1 MNKEINILIGTPAY
15 GGMVH
20 IDYLNSII
28 DMIRLGLP
36 ITVMSIGNE
45 SLITRGRNTIIS
57 YFYHLERFTHLFF
70 LDADIKIKGEDVV
83 RLMNHGKDV
92 IGAKVP
98 LKGFD
103 TKGQPRYNIYGYY
116 NKPNE
121 LVEAER
127 LGNAVMILSRK
138 AVEALIDGAETY
150 YREPMFGFSE
160 ETKMF
165 NVFKCGAE
173 GGEYLSE
180 DYWVCKRLMEKGFK
194 IYVDLAITIGHAGT
208 HRF

>member
-1 MNKEINILIGTPAY
+1 MNILIGTPAY

-28 DMIRLGLP
+28 DMTRLGLP
-36 ITVMSIGNE
+36 TTVMSLGNE

-57 YFYHLERFTHLFF
+57 YFYHMKDFTHLFF
-70 LDADIKIKGEDVV
+70 LDADIKIGGEDVV
-83 RLMNHGKDV
+83 RLMKHEKDV

-103 TKGQPRYNIYGYY
+103 TKGNPQYNIYGYH
-116 NKPNE
+116 NRPGE
-121 LVEAER
+121 LVEVER

-138 AVEALIDGAETY
+138 AVEALVEGVDTY
-150 YREPMFGFSE
+150 TRAPMFGFSG

-165 NVFKCGAE
+165 DVFKCGVE
-173 GGEYLSE
+173 NGEYLSE

-194 IYVDLAITIGHAGT
+194 IYVDLAITTGHAGT